1 MRADPDQRA
10 RDHDQPPTGD
20 HHATRT
26 PAPADVQ
33 ARDVQATDVE
43 AAHVQAT
50 DVEATDVQTADV
62 HDASADHAD
71 SLMSWKTALLAALSL
86 FTALLLQR
94 SALPLLALPG
104 AAPIPM
110 VVLLAAFALVRGPF
124 VGSLIGFCGGL
135 VADLAPPTTHGAG
148 REAFLYCLIGYLCG
162 KAAGEVDRT
171 TLAPLAVVAVASAFA
186 VVGNA
191 ALSLIFGAVHPT
203 LSSLVTIVPA
213 VVLYDVL
220 LAPFIVPAIAVLVR
234 RLDPEPRR

>member
-1 MRADPDQRA
+1 
-10 RDHDQPPTGD
+10 
-20 HHATRT
+20 
-26 PAPADVQ
+26 
-33 ARDVQATDVE
+33 
-43 AAHVQAT
+43 
-50 DVEATDVQTADV
+50 
-62 HDASADHAD
+62 
-71 SLMSWKTALLAALSL
+71 MSWKVALLAALSM

-94 SALPLLALPG
+94 SALPLLGLPG

-124 VGSLIGFCGGL
+124 AGCLIGFFSGL
-135 VADLAPPTTHGAG
+135 AADLAPPTTHGAG
-148 REAFLYCLIGYLCG
+148 REALLYCLIGYLCG

-191 ALSLIFGAVHPT
+191 ALNVIFGVVHPS
-203 LSSLVTIVPA
+203 LSSLAHTVPA

-220 LAPFIVPAIAVLVR
+220 LAPFIVPAVAVLVR

>member
-1 MRADPDQRA
+1 
-10 RDHDQPPTGD
+10 
-20 HHATRT
+20 
-26 PAPADVQ
+26 
-33 ARDVQATDVE
+33 
-43 AAHVQAT
+43 
-50 DVEATDVQTADV
+50 
-62 HDASADHAD
+62 
-71 SLMSWKTALLAALSL
+71 MSWKVALLAALSM

-94 SALPLLALPG
+94 SALPLLGLPG

-124 VGSLIGFCGGL
+124 AGCLIGFFSGL
-135 VADLAPPTTHGAG
+135 AADLAPPTTHGAG
-148 REAFLYCLIGYLCG
+148 REALLYCLIGYLCG

-191 ALSLIFGAVHPT
+191 ALLIFGVVHPS
-203 LSSLVTIVPA
+203 LSSLAHTVPA

-220 LAPFIVPAIAVLVR
+220 LAPFIVPAVAVLVR